1 MRPCI
6 LAATALLGPAL
17 VACSD
22 GVSVRA
28 ELMRLPEPTV
38 VAAGEAALSIPPW
51 TSNVTLT
58 SVRAPITE
66 ISITRASGAGPGI
79 VVYDCPG
86 STASACMVE
95 LNGPALESLLPT
107 SPVAVE
113 PGTYEEIVVSHCLPG
128 ATGWTAQITGTA
140 VLGGTTYYT
149 RTAGNRLGTTGP
161 AQPVTVSFDGCGL
174 LSPIL
179 PPLVIS
185 DVADATILLRLYFDM
200 RDLAWAALTDPST
213 QHLLLLP
220 GCSGINPTGFI
231 CTAYTS
237 VFAVP
242 GTDVPVVERY
252 RLNASATFGLV
263 FEPGADRSWA
273 GISGA
278 TTSKM
283 RRPSRAASP
292 RTATSTSSPQTGSAR
307 IAWPRVTPRT
317 WNSWRSSVPRTA
329 ALSRPRWGARPP
341 SSSPIRPSDF
351 PNLSRALECRRLSWP
366 SP

>member
-263 FEPGADRSWA
+263 FEPGADRFV
-273 GISGA
+273 GGYI
-278 TTSKM
+278 
-283 RRPSRAASP
+283 RRYYVEDAASVTGGFSP
-292 RTATSTSSPQTGSAR
+292 DGHFDIFTPNGTGTYRLAQSYPPHMESLAFQRATHSGTLTTEVGGPTPLVVPYTA
-307 IAWPRVTPRT
+307 V
-317 WNSWRSSVPRTA
+317 
-329 ALSRPRWGARPP
+329 
-341 SSSPIRPSDF
+341 
-351 PNLSRALECRRLSWP
+351 RLP
-366 SP
+366 